1 MTSLIEQKNAKLF
14 LDLEEEIYSKRLA
27 QTFKK
32 SLINDF
38 EESNANRDRLEGILQ
53 REREIKRV
61 FEKEVGKLKKEYK
74 TLKVENTKLNHLC
87 REEDRIHT
95 EKNMEDQRYANLNDN
110 NEALDRM
117 DYEILILKERN
128 NELNGKIVQHDTDLI
143 SCVERMAHERV
154 DYMNSLKEV
163 KQGSKDELE
172 KNLEKI
178 STMKENLANLEVK
191 YAESDGL
198 RKGYVEKNAVIC
210 RDYEELRGELDE
222 LLVKVKETKREAKV
236 MRNERVSN
244 NKVGE
249 KRFVAT
255 NEEICRIGR
264 ENYELQMRID
274 ALEKGFGDPM
284 APENQPK
291 KMKLFGDQES
301 ENYC

>member
-14 LDLEEEIYSKRLA
+14 LDLEEQVYSKRLA
-27 QTFKK
+27 ETFKK
-32 SLINDF
+32 VLINDF

-87 REEDRIHT
+87 KEEDRKHT

-128 NELNGKIVQHDTDLI
+128 NDLNEKIVQHDRDLI

-210 RDYEELRGELDE
+210 REYEELRGELDG
-222 LLVKVKETKREAKV
+222 LLMKVKETKREAKI

-249 KRFVAT
+249 KRFLAT

-284 APENQPK
+284 ALENQPK

>member
-1 MTSLIEQKNAKLF
+1 
-14 LDLEEEIYSKRLA
+14 
-27 QTFKK
+27 
-32 SLINDF
+32 
-38 EESNANRDRLEGILQ
+38 
-53 REREIKRV
+53 
-61 FEKEVGKLKKEYK
+61 
-74 TLKVENTKLNHLC
+74 
-87 REEDRIHT
+87 
-95 EKNMEDQRYANLNDN
+95 
-110 NEALDRM
+110 M

-128 NELNGKIVQHDTDLI
+128 NHLNEKVVQHDRDLI
-143 SCVERMAHERV
+143 SCVERMARERV

-210 RDYEELRGELDE
+210 REYEELRGELDE
-222 LLVKVKETKREAKV
+222 LLVKVKETKREAKI

-249 KRFVAT
+249 KRFLAT

-264 ENYELQMRID
+264 ENYDLQMRID